1 MERKIT
7 VLKVQKRNRER
18 VNVYLDGMFA
28 FGLSR
33 IVAAY
38 LQVGQVL
45 SEKKIESLLADDTR
59 EKAYQQA
66 LKFLTYRERSEA
78 EIRQNLKK
86 RDIYDE
92 VTNEILERLRSNGLV
107 DDERFAQTWVE
118 NRIEFRPRSRRLLAL
133 ELRKKGI
140 EEETIQQAIEQ
151 ADDDKSAYQAA
162 LKRSHRLKNLEWPVF
177 RQKMYGF
184 LARRGFNYETTAP
197 IITRIWAELHS
208 DKKITDNLS
217 YEEVNL

>member
-7 VLKVQKRNRER
+7 ALKMQKRNRER
-18 VNVYLDGMFA
+18 LNVYLDGKYA
-28 FGLSR
+28 FSLSR
-33 IVAAY
+33 IVAAW

-45 SEKKIESLLADDTR
+45 SEEKIAELQADETR
-59 EKAYQQA
+59 EKAYRHA
-66 LKFLTYRERSEA
+66 LKFITFRERSEA
-78 EIRQNLKK
+78 EVRYNLKK
-86 RDIYDE
+86 RNLLDE
-92 VTNEILERLRSNGLV
+92 VTTEVLERLRSSGLV

-140 EEETIQQAIEQ
+140 EEEIIQQAIEQ
-151 ADDDKSAYQAA
+151 TDDDKSAYQAA

-184 LARRGFNYETTAP
+184 LTRLGFNHETTAP
-197 IITRIWAELHS
+197 IVARVWTEIHS
-208 DKKITDNLS
+208 SETVADNLY